1 MFVSL
6 DISKKFQ
13 LGLVVTFSLGLVVTC
28 GNVLPQPFRGGMGEG
43 LDVQPVGT
51 QALLSWSAQ
60 TRAGPTQCGA
70 LGEIL

>member
-28 GNVLPQPFRGGMGEG
+28 GNVLPQLFRAGIGEV
-43 LDVQPVGT
+43 LDMQPVGT

-60 TRAGPTQCGA
+60 TRA
-70 LGEIL
+70 